1 MCDSYTISEYRL
13 QQLLVDA
20 FVQGWWDGVYDKPDA
35 RKFIVAKEL
44 IRDIAME
51 KNLLFDRRKL
61 IDTRLCVFIA
71 DVNHTKQ
78 IKFEGGNNV

>member
-44 IRDIAME
+44 IRDME
-51 KNLLFDRRKL
+51 REK
-61 IDTRLCVFIA
+61 
-71 DVNHTKQ
+71 
-78 IKFEGGNNV
+78 